1 MLGHP
6 SDKFKEIRAAD
17 VLHKKPR
24 VELFIEVSMHIITWA
39 YIFLSPLFFKHRG
52 DSIDWGRYVHGCS
65 LPLAT
70 CIAFYL
76 NYFVLIPRLL
86 LGKGRGK
93 LKWFVLINV
102 ALFAFCEMGMEFQ
115 NILLPPPEFLRHP
128 RRFDPERPFMI
139 PRIFFVIRGFL
150 TMLFAVGASVAL
162 KLSMRWRKSEQA
174 RAEAEL
180 GRSQAELKNL
190 KNQINPHFLL
200 NTLNNIYSLTGFD
213 QEKAQQAIH
222 ELSRL
227 LRYMLYESQDNRV
240 TLTKEVEFL
249 DSYIAL
255 MKLRIYN
262 DVDVQVNFDFS
273 ENEHV
278 EVAPFIFISLVENAF
293 KHGICSTGK
302 SFIHIS
308 LKSDKHHLKFK
319 CENSNT
325 PKDDTDKAPGG
336 IGLQQVANRLELS
349 YPGRYDWKSGV
360 KDDGSTFSSVINIY
374 DKPLKH

>member
-1 MLGHP
+1 MLSHS
-6 SDKFKEIRAAD
+6 SDNIKEVRAAG
-17 VLHKKPR
+17 VLQKKPR
-24 VELFIEVSMHIITWA
+24 FELFIEVSMHIITWA
-39 YIFLSPLFFKHRG
+39 YIILSPLFFKHRG
-52 DSIDWGRYVHGCS
+52 DSIDWARYIHGS
-65 LPLAT
+65 LLPLAT

-76 NYFVLIPRLL
+76 NYFLFIPRLL
-86 LGKGRGK
+86 LTERKGK
-93 LKWFVLINV
+93 LKWFVLANV
-102 ALFAFCEMGMEFQ
+102 VLFVLYEMGMELQ
-115 NILLPPPEFLRHP
+115 NILFPPPRPRLAEFEHIVI
-128 RRFDPERPFMI
+128 I

-200 NTLNNIYSLTGFD
+200 NTLNNIYSLTAFD

-308 LKSDKHHLKFK
+308 LKSDKHHLEFK

-360 KDDGSTFSSVINIY
+360 KDDGRTFSSVINIY

>member
-1 MLGHP
+1 MLGHS
-6 SDKFKEIRAAD
+6 SDNIKEVRAAG
-17 VLHKKPR
+17 VLQKKPR
-24 VELFIEVSMHIITWA
+24 FELFIEVSMHIITWA

-52 DSIDWGRYVHGCS
+52 DSIDWARYIHGS
-65 LPLAT
+65 LLPLAT

-76 NYFVLIPRLL
+76 NYFLFIPRLL
-86 LGKGRGK
+86 LTERKGK
-93 LKWFVLINV
+93 LKWFVLANV
-102 ALFAFCEMGMEFQ
+102 VLFVLYEMGMELQ
-115 NILLPPPEFLRHP
+115 NILFPPPRPRLAEFEHIVI
-128 RRFDPERPFMI
+128 I

-200 NTLNNIYSLTGFD
+200 NTLNNIYSLTAFD

-308 LKSDKHHLKFK
+308 LKSDKHHLEFK

-349 YPGRYDWKSGV
+349 YPGRYDWNSGV
-360 KDDGSTFSSVINIY
+360 KDDGRTFSSVINIY